1 MRLSSEER
9 FREIQ
14 KVIRTSKTIFGD
26 GRLTEICDHYGSKD
40 LYKIWWLATAKPE
53 HDFQEPEIVESL
65 SRKRSLLA
73 KMFGRFWR
81 GH

>member
-14 KVIRTSKTIFGD
+14 RIVKSSKTIFRD
-26 GRLTEICDHYGSKD
+26 VRLTEISNDYGSQD
-40 LYKIWWLATAKPE
+40 LYKIWWLATARPE
-53 HDFQEPEIVESL
+53 HDFEEPEIVEPL

-73 KMFGRFWR
+73 RLLGRFWSVR
-81 GH
+81 

>member
-9 FREIQ
+9 FTEIQ
-14 KVIRTSKTIFGD
+14 RVINTSKTIFGD
-26 GRLTEICDHYGSKD
+26 GRMTEISNDYGSQD
-40 LYKIWWLATAKPE
+40 LYKIWWLAMAKPD

-65 SRKRSLLA
+65 SRKRPLLA